1 MQDVRPCGSDWHHP
15 VTKAR
20 RLRGR
25 GTRAKTLALAAIAL
39 VLLLALPSR
48 AEDEQRERIP
58 GGCRELADRG
68 GLPLTLT
75 HTEAARAIAYLSLM
89 SGRDPAVLRC
99 RAAILRR

>member
-1 MQDVRPCGSDWHHP
+1 MQDIRPCGSDWRHP

-20 RLRGR
+20 RLRSR